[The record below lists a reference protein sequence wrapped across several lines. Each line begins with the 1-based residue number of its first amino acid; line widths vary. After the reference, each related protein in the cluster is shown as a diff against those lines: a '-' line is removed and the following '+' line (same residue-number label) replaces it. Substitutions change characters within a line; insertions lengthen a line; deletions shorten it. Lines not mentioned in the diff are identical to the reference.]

1 MGGESEAAWRMLRDD
16 LANRD
21 LKTPELA
28 IVDGAPGLEKAIAA
42 LWSNVLVQGCAVHK
56 NRNLL
61 AHAPDQLHDELSAD
75 YKDMIH
81 ADTKQEIEAKRK
93 AFIRKWRL
101 KCPAV
106 AASLEEA
113 GDKLFTFT
121 RFPKS
126 QWKSIRTSN
135 AIECLHEEF
144 KRRIKTQ
151 TVLPSA
157 ETAAMLFWVL
167 LASGQ
172 ITMRKV
178 DGWQRLAE
186 KPCDHIIDLAA

>member
-42 LWSNVLVQGCAVHK
+42 LWSNVLVQGCTVHK

-81 ADTKQEIEAKRK
+81 ADTKQESLYPKM
-93 AFIRKWRL
+93 
-101 KCPAV
+101 
-106 AASLEEA
+106 AAEMPSGRSQPGGSRRQVVHVHSL
-113 GDKLFTFT
+113 
-121 RFPKS
+121 S
-126 QWKSIRTSN
+126 
-135 AIECLHEEF
+135 
-144 KRRIKTQ
+144 
-151 TVLPSA
+151 
-157 ETAAMLFWVL
+157 
-167 LASGQ
+167 
-172 ITMRKV
+172 
-178 DGWQRLAE
+178 E
-186 KPCDHIIDLAA
+186 KPMEIDPNLECN